1 MRSLRRGCPRVRER
15 GIGPYSVSSKSHRAN
30 DVILIHERC
39 AAGVGPVSQ
48 AARAALTLTLHGG
61 EMERPHAGSTVV
73 LVLVGCLIGFLPAC
87 GSTGGAIEVEQLKEP
102 PDPSPAGGEY
112 TIGIGDVLSIQ
123 VFDQDKMS
131 AKVRVRTDGRITVPF
146 LNDVVAAGKAP
157 VKLAGELEE
166 GLKSVVLNPKVTV
179 FVEESKPPTMSVS
192 VLGEVSK
199 PGVQLLEPGVG
210 VAQALASAGGL
221 TPFAKKDRI
230 FVVRGGA
237 PTRIRF
243 RYEALTRAVGPASLF
258 RLRAGDVVIVE

>member
-1 MRSLRRGCPRVRER
+1 MV
-15 GIGPYSVSSKSHRAN
+15 
-30 DVILIHERC
+30 
-39 AAGVGPVSQ
+39 
-48 AARAALTLTLHGG
+48 
-61 EMERPHAGSTVV
+61 RPHAGSAVV
-73 LVLVGCLIGFLPAC
+73 VMLVSCLIGSLPAC
-87 GSTGGAIEVEQLKEP
+87 GSAGGSIEVEQLKEA

-131 AKVRVRTDGRITVPF
+131 AKVRVRSDGRITVPF
-146 LNDVVAAGKAP
+146 LNDVPAAGKTP
-157 VKLAGELEE
+157 VKLKGELEE
-166 GLKSVVLNPKVTV
+166 GLKGVILNPVVTV

-221 TPFAKKDRI
+221 TAFAKKNRI

-237 PTRIRF
+237 EPTRIRF
-243 RYEALTRAVGPASLF
+243 TYEALTRNVGPASLF
-258 RLRAGDVVIVE
+258 RLRPGDVVVVE